1 MGYYQ
6 KNLSDFA
13 TSAIEMQESKT
24 LKAAAL
30 SNLSTNTI
38 ANLPASS
45 SAIVY
50 ATGGTYPGAATL
62 TTFSSFRWSRSCS

>member
-24 LKAAAL
+24 LKVIDRFESEDDLRSAL
-30 SNLSTNTI
+30 E
-38 ANLPASS
+38 AN
-45 SAIVY
+45 
-50 ATGGTYPGAATL
+50 
-62 TTFSSFRWSRSCS
+62 RCE